1 MVIIRS
7 QDKTN
12 LMQANRIKIDDRQ
25 IYVIFENSI
34 DTIKIGDYES
44 NTRAMQVVDNIQN
57 FIENGTKYDYITSN
71 KIRYNI
77 NKIFQMPT
85 K

>member
-44 NTRAMQVVDNIQN
+44 NTRAMQVLDNIQN

>member
-12 LMQANRIKIDDRQ
+12 LMKANRIKINGGQ
-25 IYVIFENSI
+25 VYVVFENSI

-44 NTRAMQVVDNIQN
+44 NKRAIQVLDNIQN

-77 NKIFQMPT
+77 NKIFQMPI

>member
-1 MVIIRS
+1 MIIIRS

-12 LMQANRIKIDDRQ
+12 LMQINQIKIDGSQ
-25 IYVIFENSI
+25 VYAVFESKI
-34 DTIKIGDYES
+34 DTIKIGDYEN
-44 NTRAMQVVDNIQN
+44 NTRAIQVLDNIQN

-71 KIRYNI
+71 KVRYNV
-77 NKIFQMPT
+77 NKIFQMPA

>member
-7 QDKTN
+7 QDKTD
-12 LMQANRIKIDDRQ
+12 LMQANQIKINDSEV
-25 IYVIFENSI
+25 YVVFESFN
-34 DTIKIGDYES
+34 TIKIGTYES
-44 NTRAMQVVDNIQN
+44 NARAIQVLDNIQS

-71 KIRYNI
+71 KVRYNI
-77 NKIFQMPT
+77 NKIFQMPI

>member
-12 LMQANRIKIDDRQ
+12 LMQASRIKIDGGQ
-25 IYVIFENSI
+25 VYVVFESSI
-34 DTIKIGDYES
+34 DTVKIGDYES
-44 NTRAMQVVDNIQN
+44 NTRAMQVLDNIQN

-71 KIRYNI
+71 KVRYNV

>member
-12 LMQANRIKIDDRQ
+12 LMEANRIKIDGGQ
-25 IYVIFENSI
+25 VYVVFENCI

-44 NTRAMQVVDNIQN
+44 NKRAMQVLDNIQN

-77 NKIFQMPT
+77 NKIFQMPI

>member
-12 LMQANRIKIDDRQ
+12 LIQANRIKIDDRQ

-44 NTRAMQVVDNIQN
+44 NTRAMQVLDNIQN